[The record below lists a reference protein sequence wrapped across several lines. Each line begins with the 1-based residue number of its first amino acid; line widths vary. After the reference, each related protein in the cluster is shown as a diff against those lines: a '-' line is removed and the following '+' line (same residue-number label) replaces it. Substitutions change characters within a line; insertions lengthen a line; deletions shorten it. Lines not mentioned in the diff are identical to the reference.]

1 MKKNKVV
8 IRLLCAFSLAA
19 VAGVAVAHHSF
30 SMFDRETQQVIT
42 GTVARWAFNNPH
54 SWLYLNVKNEDGSG
68 ETLWSFEGA
77 APPQLIGRG
86 ITGNSFKPGDTL
98 TLMYCPLADGRQGG
112 AMGWVKVDDTT
123 FLIAAPTKPLLPAG
137 KSGLAKASVPT
148 RTQHCSS
155 ASVVACSIIAQKK

>member
-19 VAGVAVAHHSF
+19 VAGVAVAHHSI

-123 FLIAAPTKPLLPAG
+123 FLIPSDGGCRTDEATVTRWKEWLGKGIRSNKDAAL
-137 KSGLAKASVPT
+137 
-148 RTQHCSS
+148 
-155 ASVVACSIIAQKK
+155 